1 MEKKSPK
8 RVTDAKEKTKE
19 IINKEIGRKANKK
32 SNGREN
38 YMAEVLPGKY
48 IKVLLDNTYMLFFGT
63 SSTILFSKG
72 TMFFSNKK
80 LASAAVAIK
89 FQLNEQSRSLL

>member
-32 SNGREN
+32 IKQKLKCTQRNGGRKIN
-38 YMAEVLPGKY
+38 
-48 IKVLLDNTYMLFFGT
+48 ID
-63 SSTILFSKG
+63 
-72 TMFFSNKK
+72 
-80 LASAAVAIK
+80 
-89 FQLNEQSRSLL
+89 

>member
-32 SNGREN
+32 NQTKTEVHPKERRKEN
-38 YMAEVLPGKY
+38 
-48 IKVLLDNTYMLFFGT
+48 
-63 SSTILFSKG
+63 
-72 TMFFSNKK
+72 
-80 LASAAVAIK
+80 
-89 FQLNEQSRSLL
+89 

>member
-32 SNGREN
+32 NQTMKMSSCVSVEPWPWGCSRQAGAPESDGR
-38 YMAEVLPGKY
+38 PP
-48 IKVLLDNTYMLFFGT
+48 
-63 SSTILFSKG
+63 
-72 TMFFSNKK
+72 
-80 LASAAVAIK
+80 AAAPRDS
-89 FQLNEQSRSLL
+89 EGW